1 MSLPQTTLALSQ
13 IPGSTPPER
22 VRGQPLLPAPAE
34 ATCRPAGRLS
44 FVFTYRLLAYLVP
57 GLIPLA
63 AAGPK
68 AWWLAAAW
76 DILILTVLCVEW
88 LRLPRPSD
96 LVARREFLDPLGIGM
111 TSRVRIELRSRATR
125 GARRARNLAAVRI
138 KDHFP
143 DQFEAPVQA
152 EIRWAGQQ
160 SGHGL
165 YSVRPRQRGTYAF
178 GDLYLRYR
186 GTPGLVVRLVRASV
200 GQTVRVYP
208 NLEEAQKHAL
218 FLTRSRQV
226 EMEKRYRRLR
236 GRGREFESLREWV
249 EGDEPRDI
257 CWTATSR
264 AARLMVRQYQFERSQ
279 QVMILMDAGRLMQ
292 SKIGDWS
299 KLDHAVNSALALA
312 QVALRVGD
320 RVGLMIYGARVKQF
334 LPPGGGPA
342 QLRAILELLE
352 GVVAEPVEPNY
363 RRAVDTLLARM
374 KKRALVVLFTD
385 LAESAGVP
393 DLVLYSSRM
402 MHRHLPLV
410 LALQHP
416 ELVELAESA
425 PASAKEIYRQGA
437 AVELLARRERQIH
450 KLQELGVLAMDTLP
464 DRLSLQAISQYLE
477 VKERALL

>member
-1 MSLPQTTLALSQ
+1 MSEPHTTLDLSRT
-13 IPGSTPPER
+13 PGSTTPDV
-22 VRGQPLLPAPAE
+22 VRGQPLLPAPVE
-34 ATCRPAGRLS
+34 ATCRPAARLS
-44 FVFTYRLLAYLVP
+44 FVFTYRLLVYLVP

-63 AAGPK
+63 AGGPK
-68 AWWLAAAW
+68 TWWLAAAW
-76 DILILTVLCVEW
+76 DALVLIVLFVEW
-88 LRLPRPSD
+88 LRLPRPSE

-111 TSRVRIELRSRATR
+111 TSRVRIEVRLRATR
-125 GARRARNLAAVRI
+125 RGGRSRRLTAVRI

-143 DQFEAPVQA
+143 DQFDAPVQA
-152 EIRWAGQQ
+152 EIRWAGRRI
-160 SGHGL
+160 GHGT
-165 YSVRPRQRGTYAF
+165 YSVRPRQRGNYAF

-186 GTPGLVVRLVRASV
+186 GMPGLVERLARAPVS
-200 GQTVRVYP
+200 QTVRVYP

-264 AARLMVRQYQFERSQ
+264 AAKLIVRQFQFERSQ
-279 QVMILMDAGRLMQ
+279 QVMILLDTGRLMQ
-292 SKIGDWS
+292 SRIGDWS

-320 RVGLMIYGARVKQF
+320 RVGLMTYGTRVKQF
-334 LPPGGGPA
+334 LPPGAGPK
-342 QLRAILELLE
+342 QLRAILETLE

-363 RRAVDTLLARM
+363 RRAVDTLLGRM
-374 KKRALVVLFTD
+374 KKRALVVIFTD
-385 LAESAGVP
+385 LAESAGLP
-393 DLVLYSSRM
+393 DLVLYSSRV

-416 ELVELAESA
+416 ELVELAETA
-425 PASAKEIYRQGA
+425 PTSAKEIYRQGA
-437 AVELLARRERQIH
+437 AVELLARRERQIR
-450 KLQELGVLAMDTLP
+450 KLQELGVLAMDALP
-464 DRLSLQAISQYLE
+464 DRLSIQAISQYLN